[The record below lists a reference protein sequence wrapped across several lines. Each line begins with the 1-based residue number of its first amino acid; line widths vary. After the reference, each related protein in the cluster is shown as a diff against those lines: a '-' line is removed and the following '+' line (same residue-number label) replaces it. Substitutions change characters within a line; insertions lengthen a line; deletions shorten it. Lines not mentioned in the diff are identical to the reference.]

1 MKYRRM
7 GSLEWKVSALGFGAM
22 RLPINKSWDDINYDE
37 GIEMVRYAIDSG
49 VNYVDTAWPYHV
61 GNSETFLGK
70 ALQDGYREKVKL
82 VTKCPIWLIKSS
94 EDFDK
99 YLELQL
105 EKLQTSYLDFYL
117 FHGINKDKWE
127 QIKELDLLKKMEQ
140 AKAKGKIK
148 HIGFSFHGSY
158 DAFIEIIDSYSWDM
172 TQIQFNYLDINYQ
185 ATLKGLDYAYSKGI
199 AVVIME
205 PLRGGKLA
213 LSNKEIDDII
223 NSAPNK
229 RSVVDWALQFVWNHP
244 GVSVVLSGMSNLQQ
258 VKENVINA
266 NNSNPNSLTEDELR
280 IIDELK
286 EIYSSKIKVPCTNCQ
301 YCMPCEQGVDIP
313 ENFNLIN
320 HATWEGSVQE
330 WLQDWYNEMDDES
343 IDTDWHGKGK
353 SSLCTQCGECL
364 DKCPQKIDI
373 PSELED
379 VKLVFEEGK
388 LINRKL

>member
-1 MKYRRM
+1 
-7 GSLEWKVSALGFGAM
+7 
-22 RLPINKSWDDINYDE
+22 
-37 GIEMVRYAIDSG
+37 
-49 VNYVDTAWPYHV
+49 
-61 GNSETFLGK
+61 
-70 ALQDGYREKVKL
+70 
-82 VTKCPIWLIKSS
+82 
-94 EDFDK
+94 
-99 YLELQL
+99 
-105 EKLQTSYLDFYL
+105 
-117 FHGINKDKWE
+117 
-127 QIKELDLLKKMEQ
+127 MEQ

-223 NSAPNK
+223 NSAPVK

-258 VKENVINA
+258 VKENIINA

-320 HATWEGSVQE
+320 HAAWEGSVQE
-330 WLQDWYNEMDDES
+330 WLQDWYNEMDGES

-388 LINRKL
+388 LINEL